1 MKKKRN
7 NKPIKQFKGFL
18 GEIER
23 FTDKT
28 IPFWV
33 IVLAIMLILDNPF
46 WTILDLEHYQPW
58 VSLVDAL
65 IVLFFFI
72 DLIFKWYTVR
82 QWKKFL
88 KIYWLDIL
96 AIFPFYLI
104 TRAWITVTA
113 LLRVGEELGEGQKFL
128 HEFLLL
134 RETEL
139 VKEARIAEEVKQLR
153 ETKPFIRALRSI
165 QRFLR
170 FIAGKNLERKDIHYK
185 KRKK

>member
-33 IVLAIMLILDNPF
+33 IVLAIILILDNPF

-104 TRAWITVTA
+104 TRALITVTA
-113 LLRVGEELGEGQKFL
+113 LLRVGEE
-128 HEFLLL
+128 L

-170 FIAGKNLERKDIHYK
+170 FIAGKNLERKDIH
-185 KRKK
+185 